1 MGLDHRLGPGEGRF
15 EPAPLVG
22 RDAVG
27 EEARVAAQADGEP
40 LDRLGRG
47 ARLAALYLGDVLL
60 REALARELALREPGG
75 NAKLTKPFSEAE
87 GGRRGQAADCGLSGH
102 AVKGSEPYASQK
114 RKLSA
119 LAIPRKGHKQ
129 AVRAVKQTYSRI
141 T

>member
-1 MGLDHRLGPGEGRF
+1 MRLDHRLGPGESRL
-15 EPAPLVG
+15 EPPALVG

-27 EEARVAAQADGEP
+27 EEARVAAEADGEP
-40 LDRLGRG
+40 LDRLRRRT
-47 ARLAALYLGDVLL
+47 RLAALDLGDVLL

-119 LAIPRKGHKQ
+119 LAIPLKGHVWGENQVNKG
-129 AVRAVKQTYSRI
+129 T
-141 T
+141 